1 MNLSTSL
8 KKLTAFQQ
16 KKTSRVTYQWQTLL
30 ELAKLHKKS
39 LIKAN
44 TIAVLAVI
52 TSVPVPLL
60 MPLLVDE
67 VLLNQPGFAVHGMQQ
82 IFPPDWQGPVLY
94 IFALLLLT
102 LLLRGASL
110 VFNVIQT
117 RLFTLTAKDI
127 TFQIRRDLLKR
138 LQYISMADFETVGS
152 GTVASHFIT
161 DLETIDHFI
170 GSTISKLLVAILT
183 VLGTSAVLLWMH
195 WQLALFILFL
205 NPVVIYFTTVL
216 GKHVKH
222 LKARENKAFEIFQQA
237 LTETLDAIGEI
248 RANNR
253 GKHYTNLLTNKADDI
268 KTHASNFSW
277 RGDAAGR
284 LSFMVF
290 LFGFDVFRA
299 IAMLMVVFSD
309 LSIGQMFAVF
319 GYLWFMMGPV
329 QEILNVQFSFYSAK
343 AALGRINS
351 LISLKEEPRYPH
363 LTNPFENKQTVS
375 IRMENIHFSYDNQ
388 LDVLNG
394 VTLNIKAGEQI
405 ALVGA
410 SGGGK
415 STLVQALL
423 GLYPISQGMIYFD
436 DVPYN
441 QIGFD
446 TVRDNVS
453 TVLQHPVLFN
463 SSVRDNLCM
472 GRELSDDDL
481 WQALTIAQ
489 LEVTIRTLPEQ
500 LNTLV
505 GRQGVRLSG
514 GQRQRLAIARMVL
527 SEPKVVI
534 FDEATSAL
542 DSETEFQ
549 LHKAMK
555 NFLQNRTTIII
566 AHRLSAV
573 KQADHVYVFEDGMVS
588 EQGSHESLIEQQGLY
603 AKLYGDRQH

>member
-1 MNLSTSL
+1 MSNSIKNQRSHIP
-8 KKLTAFQQ
+8 
-16 KKTSRVTYQWQTLL
+16 YQWQTLYKM
-30 ELAKLHKKS
+30 AKSHKGS
-39 LIKAN
+39 LVKAN
-44 TIAVLAVI
+44 IIAMLAVLA
-52 TSVPVPLL
+52 SVPVPLL

-67 VLLNQPGFAVHGMQQ
+67 VLLNQPDTAVQTIQQ
-82 IFPPDWQGPVLY
+82 ISPAAWHSPVLY
-94 IFALLLLT
+94 ILALLLLT
-102 LLLRGASL
+102 LVLRGISL
-110 VFNVIQT
+110 IFNVIQT

-127 TFQIRRDLLKR
+127 TFQIRRNLLHR

-161 DLETIDHFI
+161 DIETIDQFI
-170 GSTISKLLVAILT
+170 GSTTSKLLVAILT
-183 VLGTSAVLLWMH
+183 VIGTSIVLLWMH

-205 NPVVIYFTTVL
+205 NPAVIYFTTIFA
-216 GKHVKH
+216 KRVKH
-222 LKARENKAFEIFQQA
+222 LKANENLAFEDFQQS

-253 GKHYTNLLTNKADDI
+253 GQHYTDLLIEKASTI
-268 KTHASNFSW
+268 KTHASNYSW
-277 RGDAAGR
+277 KSDSANR

-299 IAMLMVVFSD
+299 IAMFMVVYSD

-329 QEILNVQFSFYSAK
+329 QEILSVQLSFFSAK

-351 LISLKEEPRYPH
+351 LIALNNEPRYPH
-363 LTNPFENKQTVS
+363 QIDPFKNKRSVS
-375 IRMENIHFSYDNQ
+375 IQMENIHFSYGNN

-394 VTLNIKAGEQI
+394 VTLNIKPGEQI

-423 GLYPISQGMIYFD
+423 GLYPISDGMIYFD
-436 DVPYN
+436 NIPIN
-441 QIGFD
+441 KIGFD

-463 SSVRDNLCM
+463 STVRDNLSM
-472 GRELSDDDL
+472 GRTVEDKDL
-481 WQALTIAQ
+481 WNALSIAQ
-489 LEVTIRTLPEQ
+489 LQETIKEMPKQ
-500 LNTLV
+500 LDTRV

-514 GQRQRLAIARMVL
+514 GQRQRLAIARMIL
-527 SEPKVVI
+527 SQPKVVI
-534 FDEATSAL
+534 LDEATSAL

-549 LHKAMK
+549 LHKAMRE
-555 NFLQNRTTIII
+555 FLKDRTTIII

-573 KQADHVYVFEDGMVS
+573 KQANHVYVFEDGMIS
-588 EQGSHESLIEQQGLY
+588 EQGSHDSLIEQQGLY
-603 AKLYGDRQH
+603 AKLYGERQH

>member
-1 MNLSTSL
+1 MLSSRAKHNTSHS
-8 KKLTAFQQ
+8 AY
-16 KKTSRVTYQWQTLL
+16 RWQTLL
-30 ELAKLHKKS
+30 EMAKKHRRS

-44 TIAVLAVI
+44 IIAMLAVLA
-52 TSVPVPLL
+52 SVPVPLL

-67 VLLNQPGFAVHGMQQ
+67 VLLNQPAIAIQAIQAISPLAWH
-82 IFPPDWQGPVLY
+82 GPVLY
-94 IFALLLLT
+94 ICALLLLT
-102 LLLRGASL
+102 LLLRGISL
-110 VFNVIQT
+110 SFNVIQT

-127 TFQIRRDLLKR
+127 TFQIRKNILHR

-161 DLETIDHFI
+161 DIETIDQFI
-170 GSTISKLLVAILT
+170 GSTTSKLLVAILT
-183 VLGTSAVLLWMH
+183 VIGTSAVLLWMH

-205 NPVVIYFTTVL
+205 NPAVIYFTTIFA
-216 GKHVKH
+216 KRVKH
-222 LKARENKAFEIFQQA
+222 LKANENLAFEDFQQS

-253 GKHYTNLLTNKADDI
+253 SKHYTALLTEKASTI
-268 KTHASNFSW
+268 KTRASSYSW
-277 RGDAAGR
+277 KSDTANR

-299 IAMLMVVFSD
+299 IAMFMVVYSD

-329 QEILNVQFSFYSAK
+329 QEILSVQLSFFSAK

-351 LISLKEEPRYPH
+351 LIALNDEPRYPH
-363 LTNPFENKQTVS
+363 QVNPFSKKNTVS
-375 IRMENIHFSYDNQ
+375 IQMENIHFSYGGQ
-388 LDVLNG
+388 SDVLNG

-436 DVPYN
+436 NIPIN
-441 QIGFD
+441 KIGFD

-472 GRELSDDDL
+472 GRILGDDEL
-481 WQALTIAQ
+481 WNALAIAQ
-489 LEVTIRTLPEQ
+489 LKTTIEEMPKQ
-500 LNTLV
+500 LDTLV

-514 GQRQRLAIARMVL
+514 GQRQRLAVARMVL
-527 SEPKVVI
+527 SKPKVVI
-534 FDEATSAL
+534 LDEATSAL

-555 NFLQNRTTIII
+555 KFLHGRTTIII

-573 KQADHVYVFEDGMVS
+573 KQANHVYVFEDGMIS
-588 EQGSHESLIEQQGLY
+588 EQGSHDSLIEQQGLY
-603 AKLYGDRQH
+603 AKLYGERQH

>member
-1 MNLSTSL
+1 MAMS
-8 KKLTAFQQ
+8 
-16 KKTSRVTYQWQTLL
+16 
-30 ELAKLHKKS
+30 HKQA

-44 TIAVLAVI
+44 IIAMLAVLA
-52 TSVPVPLL
+52 SVPVPLL

-67 VLLNQPGFAVHGMQQ
+67 VLLNQPDIAIQTIQKVSPIGWH
-82 IFPPDWQGPVLY
+82 GPVLY

-102 LLLRGASL
+102 LLLRGISL
-110 VFNVIQT
+110 IFNVIQT

-127 TFQIRRDLLKR
+127 TFQIRRNLLHR

-161 DLETIDHFI
+161 DIETIDQFI
-170 GSTISKLLVAILT
+170 GTTSSKLLVATLT
-183 VLGTSAVLLWMH
+183 VIGTSVVLLWMH

-205 NPVVIYFTTVL
+205 NPAVIYFTTIFA
-216 GKHVKH
+216 KRVKH
-222 LKARENKAFEIFQQA
+222 LKANENSAFENFQQS

-253 GKHYTNLLTNKADDI
+253 SKHYTTLLTEKANTI
-268 KTHASNFSW
+268 KTHASSYSW
-277 RGDAAGR
+277 KIDTANR
-284 LSFMVF
+284 LSFMIF
-290 LFGFDVFRA
+290 LFGFDLFRA
-299 IAMLMVVFSD
+299 IAMFMVVYSD

-329 QEILNVQFSFYSAK
+329 QEILSVQLTFYSAK

-351 LISLKEEPRYPH
+351 LIALNDEPRYPH
-363 LTNPFENKQTVS
+363 QVNPFKNKPSVS
-375 IRMENIHFSYDNQ
+375 IQMNNIHFSYKGK

-394 VTLNIKAGEQI
+394 VTLDIKSGEQI

-423 GLYPISQGMIYFD
+423 GLYPTSDGMIYFD
-436 DVPYN
+436 HIPIN
-441 QIGFD
+441 KIGFD

-463 SSVRDNLCM
+463 SSVRDNLNM
-472 GRELSDDDL
+472 GRDIGDNEL
-481 WQALTIAQ
+481 WNALTIAQ
-489 LEVTIRTLPEQ
+489 LDKTIKEMPKQ
-500 LNTLV
+500 LDTLV

-514 GQRQRLAIARMVL
+514 GQRQRLAIARMIL
-527 SEPKVVI
+527 SKPKVVI
-534 FDEATSAL
+534 LDEATSAL

-549 LHKAMK
+549 LHKAMRK
-555 NFLQNRTTIII
+555 FLKDRTTIII

-573 KQADHVYVFEDGMVS
+573 KQANHVYVFEDGMIS
-588 EQGSHESLIEQQGLY
+588 EQGNHDSLIEKQGLY
-603 AKLYGDRQH
+603 SKLYGDRQH